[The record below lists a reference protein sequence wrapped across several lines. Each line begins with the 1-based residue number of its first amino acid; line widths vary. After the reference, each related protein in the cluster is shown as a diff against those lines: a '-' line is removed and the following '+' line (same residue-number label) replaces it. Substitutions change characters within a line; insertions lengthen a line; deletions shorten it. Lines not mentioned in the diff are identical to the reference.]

1 MDELEFKLRTQK
13 WDLILRV
20 ALSLIKFG
28 TIAAIAWQ
36 FRLGVEAVAGR
47 ETVANF
53 ALALVADLKANS
65 VISHLVLGLVGATGA
80 GYGLRQRNLRRK
92 DIQRLGN
99 RVVEL
104 EKRMDSRRSSSSL
117 TVDGRSR
124 PEDEP

>member
-65 VISHLVLGLVGATGA
+65 VISISFWVLWARLVPDTDFGSGICGE
-80 GYGLRQRNLRRK
+80 R
-92 DIQRLGN
+92 I
-99 RVVEL
+99 
-104 EKRMDSRRSSSSL
+104 SRGSVTAL
-117 TVDGRSR
+117 
-124 PEDEP
+124 